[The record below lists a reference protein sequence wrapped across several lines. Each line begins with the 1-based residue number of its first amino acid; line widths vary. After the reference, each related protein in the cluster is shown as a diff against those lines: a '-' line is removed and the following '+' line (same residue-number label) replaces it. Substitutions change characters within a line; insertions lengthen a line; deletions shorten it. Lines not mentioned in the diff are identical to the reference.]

1 MITPDLKKEIEKNLG
16 ITMNMVAP
24 LSAANN
30 AYIYRVTTSKGENFV
45 IKASA
50 RGLEVEAFMLKY
62 LKTTANLPVP
72 EIYYS
77 NDHVIVMQ
85 FMSPDWH
92 LDDATQIN
100 AARHIAALHSIRADR
115 YGFERDTSLSS
126 LRQPN
131 PYEDNWIVFFR
142 DHRLMYMAREA
153 LREDK
158 IDIKLMKKIEKL
170 ASRLDTLIGTP
181 NPPSLIHGDIW
192 GGNILTTRGRI
203 LAFLDPA
210 IYYADP
216 EIELAFTT
224 LFDTFNHAFF
234 NQYQS
239 VHPIREGFFEE
250 RKDIYNI
257 YPLLVHA
264 RLFGPSY
271 ARKVQKIV
279 ERFTG

>member
-1 MITPDLKKEIEKNLG
+1 MITQDLKREIEKNINAT
-16 ITMNMVAP
+16 ITMIAP
-24 LSAANN
+24 LSAANA
-30 AYIYRVTTSKGENFV
+30 AYIYRIVTSKGETFV
-45 IKASA
+45 IKASQ
-50 RGLEVEAFMLKY
+50 RGLGIEAFMLKY
-62 LKTTANLPVP
+62 LKGHSKLPVP
-72 EIYYS
+72 DIYYS

-85 FMSPDWH
+85 FLQADWH

-100 AARHIAALHSIRADR
+100 AAKHIAALHSVTADH
-115 YGFERDTSLSS
+115 YGFECDTSISS

-131 PYEDNWIVFFR
+131 PHEKNWLTFFR
-142 DHRLMYMAREA
+142 DHRLMYMAHEA

-158 IDIKLMKKIEKL
+158 IDTKLMKKIEKL
-170 ASRLDTLIGTP
+170 AGKLDQYITAP
-181 NPPSLIHGDIW
+181 RPPALIHGDIW
-192 GGNILTTRGRI
+192 GGNILATRGRVI
-203 LAFLDPA
+203 GFLDPS

-224 LFDTFNHAFF
+224 LFETFNHAFF

-239 VHPIREGFFEE
+239 VHPIDPAFFEV
-250 RKDIYNI
+250 RKDLYNL

-279 ERFTG
+279 ERFI